1 LKSEI
6 PFKDHPTNNL
16 FQFAL
21 SQSKS
26 GFWKLPD
33 ENINKI
39 LDFSEDI
46 RERCIVVIGI
56 GGSSLG
62 IEALYNFLNPKMEY
76 EKDLL
81 FLDTTDPIQLANQ
94 LEKIDLSSSMFFAIS
109 KSGTTV
115 ETIAILKYLD
125 SILHFSRD
133 NLVVITD
140 KDSPLQKFGES
151 RNLKIFNIPSD
162 VGGRYSV
169 LSPAGLLPL
178 LSIGVDV
185 EELLRGARDIKRK
198 FLSGGCENL
207 LQKASFLAKNVEK
220 FNTNVIFSY
229 SNSLRSFND
238 WYMQLWGESL
248 GKNNMGLTPIGLIG
262 PRDQHSF
269 LQLLME
275 GQKNKTVSFIQIEE
289 MGTGLSI
296 PNSPLPHLEKLNIL
310 NGIEFINLINL
321 QADSTKESLQ
331 NIGVPVDTIT
341 LESISERSI
350 GGLIFYFEILTT
362 LVAHEIKVNPFGQNG
377 VEEGKK
383 ILKEKLSFLGEKY

>member
-46 RERCIVVIGI
+46 IERCIVVIGI

-62 IEALYNFLNPKMEY
+62 VEALYNFLNPKMEY

-178 LSIGVDV
+178 ISIGADV

-248 GKNNMGLTPIGLIG
+248 GKNNIGLTPIGLIG

>member
-1 LKSEI
+1 MKSEI
-6 PFKDHPTNNL
+6 PFKDHPTNDL

-33 ENINKI
+33 ENINQI

-94 LEKIDLSSSMFFAIS
+94 LEKIDLSSSMFFAVS

-151 RNLKIFNIPSD
+151 RSLKIFNIPTD

-178 LSIGVDV
+178 LSVGVDV

-207 LQKASFLAKNVEK
+207 LQKAYFLAKNVEK
-220 FNTNVIFSY
+220 FDTNVIFSY

-248 GKNNMGLTPIGLIG
+248 GKNETGLTPVGLIG

-362 LVAHEIKVNPFGQNG
+362 LVAHGIGVNPFGQNG
-377 VEEGKK
+377 VEEGKR
-383 ILKEKLSFLGEKY
+383 ILKEKLSFLGEKS